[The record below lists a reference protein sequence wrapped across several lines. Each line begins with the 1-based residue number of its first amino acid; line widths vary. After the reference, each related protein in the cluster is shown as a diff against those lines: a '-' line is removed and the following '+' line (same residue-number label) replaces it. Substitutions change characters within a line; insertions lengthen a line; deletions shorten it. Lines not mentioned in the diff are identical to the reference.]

1 MCLHWILEKTLGK
14 HQDLVYFVYEI
25 DNIYYLCDWMR
36 DHEKNQRPQ
45 NINQNQTTRKRE
57 ATISISNCQYW
68 RRFPKKSQ
76 KQSNESKGCFF
87 WWSPQE
93 IIGFAF
99 LVLLTFKILWQ
110 MTKRITYEW
119 LCWFYYY
126 KYLLVFLIR
135 LCKHRHVM
143 VGKTIDFF
151 FLQIVSP
158 QNDLIIHRY
167 GDEWNR

>member
-1 MCLHWILEKTLGK
+1 
-14 HQDLVYFVYEI
+14 
-25 DNIYYLCDWMR
+25 MR
-36 DHEKNQRPQ
+36 LNAWSWE
-45 NINQNQTTRKRE
+45 
-57 ATISISNCQYW
+57 
-68 RRFPKKSQ
+68 
-76 KQSNESKGCFF
+76 ESKATKYQPKSDYTKKRGNNKYFELSILTEISKKEPETIKRVERLFFF

-135 LCKHRHVM
+135 LRKHRHVM
-143 VGKTIDFF
+143 VGKTIDLF
-151 FLQIVSP
+151 FLQIFSP